1 MKRREGARPASA
13 EPNDGCAVRPAG
25 SAAPSE
31 AAGGLGADEPGY
43 AEGGAGPARPAAA
56 ESGGDGGVGG
66 AGASAGHGTGAAGAA
81 PASTARPPRACVSAG
96 LPSEGGV
103 LRDPVA
109 ASATPRADAAC
120 DALRATVTARGLVA
134 PDAAALLMVS
144 GGSDSTALAYLAHR
158 LREEGSLG
166 AVAMLHVNHQLRGAD
181 ADADALFVAAL
192 AACLGIPLF
201 SCEVDVAGEAART
214 GGNVEAVARRERYQ
228 AANEALRSLCRHEG
242 LPLAEAR
249 ILTAHTAD
257 DRIESFYMRS
267 IVGTGPGGFRGMLYR
282 NGRVVRPLLDC
293 TREGLRAYLEGLA
306 AGADGGAAAG
316 DASAPGTG
324 GLWRED
330 ATNAHTDRFRAYVR
344 HEIVPKARAWNEG
357 LDATLGRTMNLIA
370 DEDDMLEAMADDVVA
385 ADVAAP
391 DGSRTGEG
399 GRPLEGADFAE
410 GFLLEP
416 SFGCVLRPLQRRVVH
431 RLLQE
436 MLGAGQRV
444 DAASVAAV
452 LDGFADDGIPQGG
465 YVANIQGNL
474 AVSANK
480 LGVRVEPMAAFRSRR
495 NRA

>member
-1 MKRREGARPASA
+1 MDAYGRMKETIA
-13 EPNDGCAVRPAG
+13 E
-25 SAAPSE
+25 
-31 AAGGLGADEPGY
+31 
-43 AEGGAGPARPAAA
+43 
-56 ESGGDGGVGG
+56 
-66 AGASAGHGTGAAGAA
+66 
-81 PASTARPPRACVSAG
+81 
-96 LPSEGGV
+96 
-103 LRDPVA
+103 
-109 ASATPRADAAC
+109 
-120 DALRATVTARGLVA
+120 RGLVQEG
-134 PDAAALLMVS
+134 DALLLMVS
-144 GGSDSTALAYLAHR
+144 GGSDSTALARLAAR
-158 LREEGSLG
+158 LRDEGRLG
-166 AVAMLHVNHQLRGAD
+166 ALDMLHVNHKLRGKD
-181 ADADALFVAAL
+181 ADDDARFVAAL
-192 AACLGIPLF
+192 ADELGIPLF
-201 SCEVDVAGEAART
+201 SCEVDVAGEAARC
-214 GGNVEAVARRERYQ
+214 GENVEAVARRERY
-228 AANEALRSLCRHEG
+228 AAAEEAVLSMCQHEAI
-242 LPLAEAR
+242 PLAQGK
-249 ILTAHTAD
+249 IVTAHTVD

-316 DASAPGTG
+316 DASAPGAG

-452 LDGFADDGIPQGG
+452 LDGFADDGILQGG